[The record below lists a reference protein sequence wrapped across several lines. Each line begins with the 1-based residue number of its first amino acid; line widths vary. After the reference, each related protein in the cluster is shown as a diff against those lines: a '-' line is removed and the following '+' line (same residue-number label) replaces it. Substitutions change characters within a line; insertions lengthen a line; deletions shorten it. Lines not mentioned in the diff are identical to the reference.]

1 MKSFSYLLLLT
12 ALVAVSV
19 GACTPAVEP
28 VPIPGVEAGTSGSW
42 EYTFLTVRR
51 ANEQYVNHRL
61 NELGQDGWECYFVD
75 KNVNGIQYMLK
86 RPKQE

>member
-1 MKSFSYLLLLT
+1 MMRFSCNLLLT
-12 ALVAVSV
+12 AVVAVSV

-28 VPIPGVEAGTSGSW
+28 VSVTGAEAGLSGSW

-51 ANEQYVNHRL
+51 ANEQYVNYRL

-75 KNVNGIQYMLK
+75 KNVDGIQYLLK